1 MFNLISKLP
10 FDAVPRRSCKSR
22 GAGSLLTQARVRAL
36 AAAAQ
41 KEKVSQRHSFE
52 AKFNALLK
60 AAEAFAAKYN
70 EGRGEVWPQREAIAL
85 QKALADLQGVPELKR
100 HTSTGVLTLLPNG

>member
-1 MFNLISKLP
+1 MFNLIL
-10 FDAVPRRSCKSR
+10 SC
-22 GAGSLLTQARVRAL
+22 LLMQYPADPLRAAEQAQLLMQAHSRAL

-41 KEKVSQRHSFE
+41 KVKVSQRQSFE

-70 EGRGEVWPQREAIAL
+70 EGLGEVWPQREAIAL
-85 QKALADLQGVPELKR
+85 QKALADLQKESALRTDKGRVQV
-100 HTSTGVLTLLPNG
+100 H